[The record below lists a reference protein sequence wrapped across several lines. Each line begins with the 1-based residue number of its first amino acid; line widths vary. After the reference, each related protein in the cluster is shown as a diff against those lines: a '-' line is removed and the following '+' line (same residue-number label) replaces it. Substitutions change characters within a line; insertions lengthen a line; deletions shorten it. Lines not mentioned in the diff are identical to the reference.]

1 MVWTTENIYMN
12 SVSDFCT
19 HEVLSSK
26 CTIIEGEKKAKV
38 YQVDSILNTNNTVI
52 VDILSKYL
60 GHM

>member
-1 MVWTTENIYMN
+1 MN